1 VASTAASPTAATAD
15 LIAGFLI
22 SGCGAR
28 VEPPPGPAPA
38 GGPIDRQMLTA
49 IFPNT
54 SPNGVASG
62 CQAKASDNGAPAPG
76 SVSAYAINLLLDRD
90 ELGTVYPN
98 NGSVGTVVTIEGAR
112 LSSDMKVQFVSQSN
126 NNSAIVSAS
135 LLPDS
140 VHRATM
146 IVPNLPPGSYTL
158 NVLQADVAGLG
169 KGLTFVVQ

>member
-1 VASTAASPTAATAD
+1 
-15 LIAGFLI
+15 
-22 SGCGAR
+22 
-28 VEPPPGPAPA
+28 
-38 GGPIDRQMLTA
+38 M
-49 IFPNT
+49 
-54 SPNGVASG
+54 
-62 CQAKASDNGAPAPG
+62 
-76 SVSAYAINLLLDRD
+76 
-90 ELGTVYPN
+90 
-98 NGSVGTVVTIEGAR
+98 VTIEGAR
-112 LSSDMKVQFVSQSN
+112 LSSDMKVQLVSQSN